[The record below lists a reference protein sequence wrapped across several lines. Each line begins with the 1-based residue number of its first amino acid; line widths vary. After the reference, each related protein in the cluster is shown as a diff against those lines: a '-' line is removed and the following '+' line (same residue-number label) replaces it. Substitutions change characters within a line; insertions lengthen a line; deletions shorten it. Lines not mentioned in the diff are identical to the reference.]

1 MLSFFIK
8 SAMEKTKKTLWS
20 IYQLLVKNYWII
32 PKYKENAGIDKLFA
46 KSSFNNYRETR
57 GNWSFLEFLFSLVIV
72 LT

>member
-57 GNWSFLEFLFSLVIV
+57 VTEAF
-72 LT
+72 